1 VTITLSTFKA
11 TRGNLQS
18 YGDPSAVL
26 KVMVLDETVID
37 NEDELV
43 VKVTDLS
50 SEVTGGTYAAT
61 TLTGVDW
68 DLTGDQPALRADDVT
83 IEGLDLPGP
92 SPLPRYYVVFCDDH
106 DDTDRIDDL
115 VAILEATPAVVV
127 GDQPISWPGGIIAT
141 IEQGEGDADARLD
154 LIEAWTVAGV
164 PFVDG
169 DVDAE
174 DLAAALAAFI
184 GSGGTTV
191 QSVDKTGE
199 TPGVVNIDL
208 STGADAVAD
217 DVAVVAIMGPSGGDC
232 EFVVTPPS
240 RSNGLALGIYAYC
253 PGHFATIT
261 IPASGPLDEVSYGP
275 VVVPVVELVGG
286 AAAQTPAS
294 GGGGAVDSVNGQT
307 GVVVLDADDI
317 GDGTTNKAYT
327 AAEQSKLA
335 AITGTNTGDQTLPTL
350 SSLGAVPT
358 SRTLAGLD
366 LSADRTASALRTA
379 LGLVLGTD
387 VVPMSYL
394 DTDGK
399 LAADSDSK
407 LATQKATKSYVDVR
421 FPIHRSAT
429 SSRRISTRGVF
440 TAGAAD
446 GMTTTGD
453 RVYAPIFLPAG
464 TYNTLSIR
472 TTTAGTSTWR
482 LGVHNGATG
491 DPTRPG
497 TVLVDAGTVDTSVTA
512 ALLTKSSLNFV
523 VPADGWYWC
532 CAQVE
537 TYTSAPALAVN
548 HAANNADTSPFPGWP
563 GQEANYLRPY
573 TGYWDLSPSAGA
585 LTTANA
591 ITGNSSTGLDYAAN
605 VPRFWVG
612 P

>member
-1 VTITLSTFKA
+1 
-11 TRGNLQS
+11 
-18 YGDPSAVL
+18 
-26 KVMVLDETVID
+26 MVR
-37 NEDELV
+37 
-43 VKVTDLS
+43 LS
-50 SEVTGGTYAAT
+50 SQ
-61 TLTGVDW
+61 W
-68 DLTGDQPALRADDVT
+68 W
-83 IEGLDLPGP
+83 
-92 SPLPRYYVVFCDDH
+92 
-106 DDTDRIDDL
+106 
-115 VAILEATPAVVV
+115 
-127 GDQPISWPGGIIAT
+127 SWS
-141 IEQGEGDADARLD
+141 
-154 LIEAWTVAGV
+154 
-164 PFVDG
+164 
-169 DVDAE
+169 
-174 DLAAALAAFI
+174 AAL
-184 GSGGTTV
+184 
-191 QSVDKTGE
+191 
-199 TPGVVNIDL
+199 
-208 STGADAVAD
+208 
-217 DVAVVAIMGPSGGDC
+217 
-232 EFVVTPPS
+232 
-240 RSNGLALGIYAYC
+240 
-253 PGHFATIT
+253 
-261 IPASGPLDEVSYGP
+261 
-275 VVVPVVELVGG
+275 
-286 AAAQTPAS
+286 AQTPAS

-307 GVVVLDADDI
+307 GVVVLDATDVGAPTGSGTSTGTNT
-317 GDGTTNKAYT
+317 GDQDLSALAPKASPTFTGTVSGIT
-327 AAEQSKLA
+327 AAMVGAPSGSGTS
-335 AITGTNTGDQTLPTL
+335 TGTNTGDQTLPTL

-548 HAANNADTSPFPGWP
+548 HAGNNADTSPFPGWP

>member
-1 VTITLSTFKA
+1 MTAQTTVTIAAVYVDGTPLANHRVKVRLIHGGAGGTVD
-11 TRGNLQS
+11 GNLI
-18 YGDPSAVL
+18 A
-26 KVMVLDETVID
+26 E
-37 NEDELV
+37 
-43 VKVTDLS
+43 
-50 SEVTGGTYAAT
+50 
-61 TLTGVDW
+61 
-68 DLTGDQPALRADDVT
+68 DVT
-83 IEGLDLPGP
+83 VKL
-92 SPLPRYYVVFCDDH
+92 
-106 DDTDRIDDL
+106 
-115 VAILEATPAVVV
+115 
-127 GDQPISWPGGIIAT
+127 
-141 IEQGEGDADARLD
+141 DAD
-154 LIEAWTVAGV
+154 
-164 PFVDG
+164 
-169 DVDAE
+169 
-174 DLAAALAAFI
+174 
-184 GSGGTTV
+184 GG
-191 QSVDKTGE
+191 SVDLYPTDAISP
-199 TPGVVNIDL
+199 PGCFYRFTVDN
-208 STGADAVAD
+208 SS
-217 DVAVVAIMGPSGGDC
+217 P
-232 EFVVTPPS
+232 
-240 RSNGLALGIYAYC
+240 
-253 PGHFATIT
+253 TIVRD
-261 IPASGPLDEVSYGP
+261 ISVPASGPVAWTDAAILLEDPVPPVTIPAAVSGTAGQVLGVVDPGDGP
-275 VVVPVVELVGG
+275 RYDLID
-286 AAAQTPAS
+286 QT
-294 GGGGAVDSVNGQT
+294 GGGAVDSVNGQT
-307 GVVVLDADDI
+307 GTVVLDADDI

-440 TAGAAD
+440 TGGVAD

-482 LGVHNGATG
+482 LGVFNGATG

-537 TYTSAPALAVN
+537 TYTSAPSLAVN
-548 HAANNADTSPFPGWP
+548 SAVSGADTSPFPGWP
-563 GQEANYLRPY
+563 GQEASYLRPY

-585 LTTANA
+585 LTTAHA
-591 ITGNSSTGLDYAAN
+591 ITGNSTTGLDYASN